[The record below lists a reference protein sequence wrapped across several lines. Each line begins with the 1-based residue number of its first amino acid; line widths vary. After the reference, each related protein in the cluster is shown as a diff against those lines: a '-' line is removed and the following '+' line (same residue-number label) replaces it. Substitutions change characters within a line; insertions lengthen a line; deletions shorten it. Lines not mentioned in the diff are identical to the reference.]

1 MLRILLLLVFFLSLL
16 AGITLYLMQ
25 APGLAVFTY
34 GDVMIELP
42 LVRFFIGACIA
53 VAGLFLVLRMLGFVF
68 NAPLRIQA
76 ARYRH
81 RRRKAAKDTLQGL
94 TWFAAGDWTQAEKL
108 LIRGADETRSEYI
121 NYMWAAN
128 AAQQSGNYE
137 LRDQYLEQAKKS
149 LPGKQVALDILQA
162 EFLLQQGLPKQALES
177 IEPYSGQISSNPKIA
192 DLFADSYEQLED
204 WQQLASLIP
213 DLEKNNGFAPEK
225 LASTREKAVRGLL
238 AAFMRGETAEDIEH
252 LGKRFRHVIVADDAL
267 SVSYVEALRTQGRH
281 GAAAALI
288 IDLLSRHWSADLVR
302 QYGLL
307 EHPDTTPALHQAE
320 QWMTEYGQ
328 DAGLYLT
335 LGRLC
340 KQAEL
345 WGKAK
350 NYLELS
356 LESEPQVE
364 TYGEI
369 AALCEQLD
377 ETEAAHQYIKK
388 GMDLAT
394 RIT

>member
-1 MLRILLLLVFFLSLL
+1 MLRILVLLVFFLSLL

-42 LVRFFIGACIA
+42 LVRFFIGACVA

-76 ARYRH
+76 ARYKR

-94 TWFAAGDWTQAEKL
+94 TRFAAGDWTQAEKL

-128 AAQQSGNYE
+128 AAQQSGDYE
-137 LRDQYLEQAKKS
+137 LRDQYLKQARKS

-162 EFLLQQGLPKQALES
+162 EFLLQQGLPKQALEN

-192 DLFADSYEQLED
+192 GLFADSYEQLED

-213 DLEKNNGFAPEK
+213 DLEKNNGFAPEN

-238 AAFMRGETAEDIEH
+238 AAFMRGETAEDIER

-288 IDLLSRHWSADLVR
+288 TDLLSRHWSADLVR

-320 QWMTEYGQ
+320 QWMTVYGQ
-328 DAGLYLT
+328 DACVYLT

-356 LESEPQVE
+356 LESEPRVE

-377 ETEAAHQYIKK
+377 ETESAHQYIKK